1 MTKTSECVGLLHT
14 YYTQYKSEAIHIH
27 TQGKKSAAWGSY
39 STWARRKLSAQ
50 IAFLE
55 LIISFYVIHLSV
67 VIVCQSNAVAAR
79 YEVECKFCLGNSLLC
94 TKRGWP
100 RCRIYIYNYSHDT
113 IISHHNSS
121 ARDVSSDREQAS
133 RSAYQTAAWQA
144 WHSASGPVIYTMRSL
159 SQLLHT
165 SSIVLSASLF
175 VSAPVFLAACL
186 SLSRKS
192 TKTWRVRPGPARHFL
207 LHLMWRRSNMLRRTC
222 QGVIMSFVKSRPVWL
237 VMFPGVSFFALLLF
251 SGGRRKLNSLSQRCR
266 AGCQRLLLFSCLM

>member
-1 MTKTSECVGLLHT
+1 MTKTSECVGLLRT

-133 RSAYQTAAWQA
+133 RSAYQAAAWQA

-159 SQLLHT
+159 T
-165 SSIVLSASLF
+165 LSAFAHLQYS
-175 VSAPVFLAACL
+175 PVCL
-186 SLSRKS
+186 SLCLC
-192 TKTWRVRPGPARHFL
+192 P
-207 LHLMWRRSNMLRRTC
+207 C
-222 QGVIMSFVKSRPVWL
+222 
-237 VMFPGVSFFALLLF
+237 
-251 SGGRRKLNSLSQRCR
+251 
-266 AGCQRLLLFSCLM
+266 FSCCLSFLVSQKHKNVARQLVTLSCI